1 MSMRLLKTTSVAV
14 ITLTTLL
21 TAPLAFADLTTDI
34 SNVSVAYQAQENAKA
49 QNAAKARARAAAR
62 AAAIRAERNRQVA
75 IQMADKKRD
84 QDYEDKLRALQ
95 LKDKELDIK
104 MKEARANRADEFV
117 DAELAHEKAKIDKVQ
132 SEADANRLE
141 AQGNKALK
149 EKVGE
154 AEIKAHSGLFK

>member
-1 MSMRLLKTTSVAV
+1 MRLLKTTSVAV

-117 DAELAHEKAKIDKVQ
+117 DAELAHAKAKIDKVQ